1 MTHMEKDTIGTVNI
15 AVLPPEAEITEGL
28 KRIYGYF
35 PELDDEKRSAM
46 EKLWPLYN
54 EWNAKINVISR
65 KDISNLYT
73 HHVLHSLA
81 IAAFLRERFPDI
93 YRNALVK
100 GGEKLKILDFGT
112 GGGFPGIPLGILFPG
127 MDFTLCDSVGKKAHV
142 AFAVAES
149 LGMDNITVVQ
159 ARGEELRG
167 SFDYIVSRAVTSL
180 DMFLFWTKKKFN
192 KGIIYLK
199 GGDIVEEMTVAA
211 QKNKMNLKNFSVT
224 GIDKWFKE
232 DYFSEK
238 KVIFIC
244 KSN

>member
-1 MTHMEKDTIGTVNI
+1 MQ
-15 AVLPPEAEITEGL
+15 
-28 KRIYGYF
+28 
-35 PELDDEKRSAM
+35 
-46 EKLWPLYN
+46 
-54 EWNAKINVISR
+54 
-65 KDISNLYT
+65 
-73 HHVLHSLA
+73 
-81 IAAFLRERFPDI
+81 
-93 YRNALVK
+93 
-100 GGEKLKILDFGT
+100 T
-112 GGGFPGIPLGILFPG
+112 G
-127 MDFTLCDSVGKKAHV
+127 DSVGKKAHV

>member
-1 MTHMEKDTIGTVNI
+1 MEKDTIGTVNI
-15 AVLPPEAEITEGL
+15 AVPPPEAEITEGL

-100 GGEKLKILDFGT
+100 GG
-112 GGGFPGIPLGILFPG
+112 
-127 MDFTLCDSVGKKAHV
+127 
-142 AFAVAES
+142 
-149 LGMDNITVVQ
+149 
-159 ARGEELRG
+159 
-167 SFDYIVSRAVTSL
+167 
-180 DMFLFWTKKKFN
+180 
-192 KGIIYLK
+192 
-199 GGDIVEEMTVAA
+199 DIVEEMTVAA